1 MRKNELVYYY
11 ALDRKWMNTD
21 QANQLLRRAEED
33 GLLRLENGM
42 YSPGF
47 DIAGITIPIGF
58 RPASSIFERS
68 DPIQQLIARIA
79 EAEKIQNTEVV
90 SRMNAL
96 IKDGFDGNL
105 LPQAALVILARKY
118 GVPFDDLQEELRQ
131 GLTRT

>member
-21 QANQLLRRAEED
+21 QANQLIRRAEED
-33 GLLRLENGM
+33 GLLRLENGI

-47 DIAGITIPIGF
+47 DSAEITIPIGF
-58 RPASSIFERS
+58 RPASAIFERN
-68 DPIQQLIARIA
+68 DPVQQLIERIA

-118 GVPFDDLQEELRQ
+118 GVPFDDLREELRQ
-131 GLTRT
+131 GITRS